1 MCWTWVFCPANAKQL
16 SQTNDYSFIKIYM
29 KSLSA
34 ALHEHRTG
42 QKRVGAV
49 SLAPKTQLHDKFFL
63 DFWFWNFSEKIVKN
77 IFQEFFPGLFGE
89 ETFRKWI
96 EEVIFLGFFN
106 TLGIAQNTA
115 KTYWREKN
123 QLFIKTL
130 PKQKKLVFFWK
141 KIFLLKVRAS
151 YLILVLV
158 FKNMRRKE
166 MLIFWSYRVGKQS
179 LWLEGNLLFWTFLSQ
194 SAKNQRCLFVVEK

>member
-1 MCWTWVFCPANAKQL
+1 
-16 SQTNDYSFIKIYM
+16 M

-89 ETFRKWI
+89 ETFRYRAFLMLWHQLKKWAS
-96 EEVIFLGFFN
+96 EL
-106 TLGIAQNTA
+106 
-115 KTYWREKN
+115 
-123 QLFIKTL
+123 
-130 PKQKKLVFFWK
+130 KK
-141 KIFLLKVRAS
+141 
-151 YLILVLV
+151 
-158 FKNMRRKE
+158 
-166 MLIFWSYRVGKQS
+166 
-179 LWLEGNLLFWTFLSQ
+179 
-194 SAKNQRCLFVVEK
+194 